1 MILGKKIRILL
12 AVLLV
17 GSTASCIRSSQ
28 YGYLQSAEKIMDSD
42 PSVAMVI
49 LDSVNSASLKGEER
63 ALYAM
68 LRTLADYKCYVDTES
83 DSLALI
89 ATDWYGKNRQGKR
102 AALSWYGL
110 GCIYMTN
117 GNSADAVDAF
127 LTSQSLFP
135 DTIDRTYAIVEQNLG
150 SLYLDNRL
158 YADAYRHLYSCLEK
172 SLQLQDTRMAYYAK
186 YHMGLCYLYE
196 LRYDSADSIFN
207 TLLSEPLFSRIN
219 KRGIF
224 LQKSKMCLVRHE
236 YEPCLDNIEQYLAMT
251 SDKSTAG
258 AAYSIKGDAFM
269 ALGQSDS
276 AYHYYRLSLDCH
288 DELYTDYGNSLR
300 LTQQYIQR
308 GFSDEALKYLSIFT
322 SLADSIKMQE
332 NAAEVQEV
340 KSAFW
345 KDQVTRDLRYRH
357 RTFMFLSSS
366 VIAIL
371 ALTLFLLY
379 NIYRKRSLKT
389 ILERTNELHEKE
401 IELFHQ
407 MDEIQSY
414 SIRQLEEKVRQMS
427 LHDDESHQVLLQV
440 YANRLAV
447 ARDQF
452 NIQNEASTLTKYKM
466 NSKITSGQ
474 RESILAQIKEI
485 FNEVFK
491 DIFYEIPGS
500 SPDEAY
506 TLVLSYLGCGNE
518 MISQLL
524 QNVSSEAIRKRK
536 YRLKKEFPEFCALF
550 C

>member
-1 MILGKKIRILL
+1 MFSRKYLKILMT
-12 AVLLV
+12 VMLV
-17 GSTASCIRSSQ
+17 GLTVSCFRSSQ

-42 PSVAMVI
+42 PSVARII
-49 LDSVNSASLKGEER
+49 LDSVSSASLNGEER

-68 LRTLADYKCYVDTES
+68 LRTLADYKCYVDPES

-117 GNSADAVDAF
+117 GNAADALSAF

-135 DTIDRTYAIVEQNLG
+135 DTLDRTYAIVEQNLG
-150 SLYLDNRL
+150 SLYLEKRL

-172 SLQLQDTRMAYYAK
+172 SLHLQDTRMAYYAK
-186 YHMGLCYLYE
+186 YHMGLCRLYE

-219 KRGIF
+219 KRGIY
-224 LQKSKMCLVRHE
+224 LQKSKICLMRQD
-236 YEPCLDNIEQYLAMT
+236 YEKCLDNIEQYLAMT
-251 SDKSTAG
+251 ADKSAAG

-269 ALGQSDS
+269 ALDQSDS

-300 LTQQYIQR
+300 LTQQSIQR
-308 GFSDEALKYLSIFT
+308 GLSDDALKYLSVFT
-322 SLADSIKMQE
+322 SLADSIKAQE
-332 NAAEVQEV
+332 NAAEVQEI
-340 KSAFW
+340 KRTFW
-345 KDQVTRDLRYRH
+345 KDQVTRDLKYRH
-357 RTFMFLSSS
+357 RTFMFLSSFL
-366 VIAIL
+366 IAIL

-379 NIYRKRSLKT
+379 NVYRRRSLKT
-389 ILERTNELHEKE
+389 ILDRTNELHEKE
-401 IELFHQ
+401 VELFRQ

-427 LHDDESHQVLLQV
+427 LHDEESRQVLLQV
-440 YANRLAV
+440 YANRLSV

-452 NIQNEASTLTKYKM
+452 NIQSVAGTLTKYKM
-466 NSKITSGQ
+466 NSEITSGQ
-474 RESILAQIKEI
+474 RESILAQINET

-518 MISQLL
+518 LISQLL
-524 QNVSSEAIRKRK
+524 QVVSSEAIRKRK